1 MIFQCIVMYR
11 IFIGFLLCCCI
22 DAAGQELYVFSEP
35 ASNMPAHSI
44 AVKLGSN
51 FIAKSNNAENRF
63 MQRYTPEVM
72 FGINKKLMLHT
83 GVTFADMHTSNLRWE
98 SVYTYA
104 KYRFLSSDEVHKHFR
119 MAAFADMSYSRSN
132 FSYDELS
139 IAGDKS
145 GIQAGI
151 IATQLWNKLAIS
163 GSASYLRAFENP
175 TVYHHTPEPVMNAFN
190 YNLSSGY
197 LVLPVNYT
205 NYDQVNMNVYVEL
218 LGQQSLDRRLHFTDI
233 APALQFIFKS
243 TSKLNI
249 GYRFQLAGNMERM
262 TKQSWLLGYEYT
274 FLNALKKRK
283 R

>member
-1 MIFQCIVMYR
+1 M
-11 IFIGFLLCCCI
+11 CCCI
-22 DAAGQELYVFSEP
+22 NATGQELYVFSEP

-44 AVKLGSN
+44 GVKLSSN
-51 FIAKSNNAENRF
+51 FIEKNKSADNRF

-72 FGINKKLMLHT
+72 FGVNKNLMVHA
-83 GVTFADMHTSNLRWE
+83 GATFADMHTANFRWE
-98 SVYTYA
+98 SIYTYI
-104 KYRFLSSDEVHKHFR
+104 KYRFLSSDEIHKHFR
-119 MAAFADMSYSRSN
+119 MAAFADISYSRSD

-145 GIQAGI
+145 GVQAGI

-163 GSASYLRAFENP
+163 GSASYLRAFEKP
-175 TVYHHTPEPVMNAFN
+175 ATYHHTPEPVMNAIN

-197 LVLPVNYT
+197 LVLPISYT

-218 LGQQSLDRRLHFTDI
+218 LGQQSRDRKLNFTDI

-249 GYRFQLAGNMERM
+249 GYRFQLTGNMERM
-262 TKQSWLLGYEYT
+262 TKQSWLLSYEYT
-274 FLNALKKRK
+274 FLNALKKK
-283 R
+283 K